1 MVRNSVLLSKS
12 WLLKPCTCIPSI
24 VRIMQQCT
32 TVLKRQSGAFSMPQ
46 LSSRSS
52 KLRMEEGLW
61 P

>member
-1 MVRNSVLLSKS
+1 MVRNSHLLRKS
-12 WLLKPCTCIPSI
+12 WLLKPCTRIPSI
-24 VRIMQQCT
+24 VRTMHLCT
-32 TVLKRQSGAFSMPQ
+32 TVLKRQSGALSIPQ